1 MHISFPWY
9 GFLCSSLLGY
19 VWLISLDLCH
29 FLFPSLHSLLT
40 FQSFPFHLRIWR
52 FDVGE
57 LASLKTRSLTQIAET
72 SLWSCISDGELL
84 KEIVAW
90 SISFHITWRWRFC
103 QKPSHWIGEDAL
115 PSITTNNILWTL
127 LPWIIEIVSHRVY
140 IICICLSSMII
151 MSDEKKNSLWI
162 FNNNIL
168 HLYDV
173 IYFGSEVLWIIMN
186 KWVPQEVL
194 WQQVKLTIPIS
205 QFKNQ
210 SAWEIQGLVQ
220 CMSLSLYEKE
230 ITELLNLLLSSA
242 VRSYFTHSVKKGEIK
257 IKM

>member
-1 MHISFPWY
+1 MPLSFSFSEQPAHLPVFPISFENMK
-9 GFLCSSLLGY
+9 
-19 VWLISLDLCH
+19 VWCRWIGLPEDKKFDTDCRNFPMKLYIRWRAVKRNSCLKHLISYYLEMEVLSEAITLNRWRCIAQHNHQQHIMDIIAMNNWNC
-29 FLFPSLHSLLT
+29 FPQSLHYL
-40 FQSFPFHLRIWR
+40 HL
-52 FDVGE
+52 FEQHD
-57 LASLKTRSLTQIAET
+57 
-72 SLWSCISDGELL
+72 
-84 KEIVAW
+84 
-90 SISFHITWRWRFC
+90 
-103 QKPSHWIGEDAL
+103 
-115 PSITTNNILWTL
+115 NN
-127 LPWIIEIVSHRVY
+127 VRG
-140 IICICLSSMII
+140 
-151 MSDEKKNSLWI
+151 KKNSLWI

-173 IYFGSEVLWIIMN
+173 LYFGSEVLWIIMN

-210 SAWEIQGLVQ
+210 STWEIQGLVQ